1 MQMVQVFL
9 IIGVISI
16 IISGIF
22 IGVWT
27 SGQQQR
33 ANFHSETPVHR
44 NFRTNIGLYSG
55 LVGVVSLGIS
65 ALIYFL

>member
-1 MQMVQVFL
+1 MVQVFL

-16 IISGIF
+16 IISGVF

-33 ANFHSETPVHR
+33 ANFHSETQVHR
-44 NFRTNIGLYSG
+44 NFRTKIGLYSG